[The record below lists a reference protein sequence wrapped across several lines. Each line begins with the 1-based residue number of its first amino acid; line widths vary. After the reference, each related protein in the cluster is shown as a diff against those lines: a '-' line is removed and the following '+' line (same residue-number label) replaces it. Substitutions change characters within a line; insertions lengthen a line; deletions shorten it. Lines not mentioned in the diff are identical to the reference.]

1 MRPTDRL
8 LHAFL
13 AYLWELPSIGGGTAK
28 GYFVALPQALRV
40 ASGQLVVPFGIP
52 RHLVQLADKGKRR
65 IPAVTPLKRDPA
77 SMDVVAAVARDNSL
91 PHALRTAVLFQYAAG
106 LRPGN
111 VYRNSHNRRFPENLL
126 RWRDVSVNR
135 DAGGVFLAVV
145 LPLSKTATS
154 TSVDVTHVIT
164 QSPNVAVFPCPVEM
178 FRRHA
183 RRFDGDVDSAVFGE
197 VTASEVSRALKKHA
211 PPGLHLAPH
220 SIRIGA
226 ASDRLAVGAD
236 IGEIMKLGEWANP
249 KTALRYSRWTP
260 AAVRRQFHALTT
272 AMTQQPVDAV
282 APLGRPAQVVKRQP
296 EVLRQL
302 TEPYQLLLSVPS
314 AKRGRRLYFYSLQGE
329 RVLGHIGRAQ
339 DQHYFV
345 VNSAAEHARL
355 RKLTRAVD
363 KAAEICG
370 QLRLDLAMVRE
381 GGSNI
386 RDFEKLRPFIR

>member
-1 MRPTDRL
+1 MGRL
-8 LHAFL
+8 L
-13 AYLWELPSIGGGTAK
+13 T
-28 GYFVALPQALRV
+28 
-40 ASGQLVVPFGIP
+40 
-52 RHLVQLADKGKRR
+52 
-65 IPAVTPLKRDPA
+65 
-77 SMDVVAAVARDNSL
+77 N
-91 PHALRTAVLFQYAAG
+91 
-106 LRPGN
+106 
-111 VYRNSHNRRFPENLL
+111 
-126 RWRDVSVNR
+126 
-135 DAGGVFLAVV
+135 
-145 LPLSKTATS
+145 
-154 TSVDVTHVIT
+154 VIT